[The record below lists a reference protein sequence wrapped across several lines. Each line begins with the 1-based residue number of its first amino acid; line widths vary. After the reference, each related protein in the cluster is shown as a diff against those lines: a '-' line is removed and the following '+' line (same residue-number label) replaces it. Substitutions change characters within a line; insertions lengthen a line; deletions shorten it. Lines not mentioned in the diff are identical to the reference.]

1 MYQKASN
8 IVIKF
13 VEEDMQNI
21 GFFKSALRNHLQTIH
36 YFYSLS
42 FRKIYNR
49 ANRFGIN
56 NKLHF
61 DFNFTN
67 WRHHENNLVL
77 PTPTKNR
84 VVEQPTK
91 KIAEIDITQQQQQ
104 QQQQQT
110 NNSNNNNNNKMNN
123 KKKKF

>member
-104 QQQQQT
+104 QQQQQQT
-110 NNSNNNNNNKMNN
+110 TTTITITTK
-123 KKKKF
+123 